1 MLFLADPVRAATTG
15 AVTRSGPRRADVRS
29 RACAGEKLLSP
40 ITSKGDTFFVRHHA
54 DATDTEVLI
63 IALFIVLLEPSAE
76 DTAEWAAGLAPL
88 AAQAA
93 DEQAGWA
100 TAAAPAGYYDPFQRL
115 IDDKWHKETCE
126 AVKKAVDGWEGRGA
140 REGVTVAHLLSYHS
154 GLNKHPDHGG
164 LGGQPPRKR
173 PPKRFNTWAATRVAD
188 LIYRRGPV
196 LRAALGLPPAAAALP
211 SAPSM
216 IEENAALSAAIKQK
230 SAAYT
235 ALERELAICRAQ
247 RADFADM
254 RQARQGEEARGA

>member
-1 MLFLADPVRAATTG
+1 MLFLADPVRADTTG
-15 AVTRSGPRRADVRS
+15 AVTRSGPRRADARS
-29 RACAGEKLLSP
+29 RTCAGEKLLSP

-140 REGVTVAHLLSYHS
+140 RKDVTVAHLLSYHS
-154 GLNKHPDHGG
+154 GLKKHPDHGG

-216 IEENAALSAAIKQK
+216 VEENAALTATIGLKDQK
-230 SAAYT
+230 IE
-235 ALERELAICRAQ
+235 ALERE
-247 RADFADM
+247 
-254 RQARQGEEARGA
+254 